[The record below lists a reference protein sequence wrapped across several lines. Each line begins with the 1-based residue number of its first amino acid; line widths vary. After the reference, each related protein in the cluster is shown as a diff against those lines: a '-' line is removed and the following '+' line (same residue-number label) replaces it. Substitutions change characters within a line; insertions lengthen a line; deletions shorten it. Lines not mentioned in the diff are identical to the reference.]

1 MKKFALSLAAAAL
14 ALSAMADSAKGDGV
28 VYKDKHVRFTV
39 VTDGLVRME
48 YEPKGKFV
56 NDKSFI
62 AVEREYP
69 ATGATV
75 KDDGKTV
82 TVTTPKMTLNYVK
95 SKGPFTA
102 ENLTI
107 TSGPG
112 MKPFTWHP
120 GMEQKDNLMGTTTTL
135 DRWDGP
141 DYFNKDDE
149 GNWKRETRTLEKGL
163 LARDGW
169 TLLDDTDGFLF
180 DNDTELPWVKERKNR
195 KDAQD
200 WYFMAYGDD
209 YKGALKDF
217 TVLSGKMPLPP
228 RYAFGYWWSRWWA
241 YSEHEFRELIKNFE
255 DYQIP
260 IDILIVDMDW
270 HYTDEA
276 HGGWT
281 GWTWNR
287 RLFPEPEKFLNYLR
301 DKNLKI
307 ALNLHPASGVKK
319 FEAAYPQIARDMK
332 VDPATEVDI
341 PWISSDKTF
350 INSMFKNILDP
361 MTDEGVSFWWLDW
374 QQDPTDP
381 KVKNLS
387 NIWWLNYTFYNKMK
401 NERDVRPLIYH
412 RWGGL
417 GNHRYQI
424 GFSGDSYVTWKTMAY
439 MPYFT
444 ATASNVLYGYWCH
457 DLGGFYMAPGDSVI
471 NPEMYVRSFQFG
483 AYSPMM
489 KTHSGK
495 NAMLKKEP
503 WSFDRQTLNLLR
515 NTIQRRYE
523 MVPYIYTMA
532 RKSHDTGVSI
542 CRPMYYDYPAE
553 EKAYSFTNQY
563 MYGDNMIV
571 APVVTPGED
580 GFSTVDVWLPEG
592 EWYEN
597 ATGTMLKGNQVYT
610 RRFTLNEVPV
620 YIKAGSILPFHV
632 DKNRRLTTNDAA
644 YSLNIFPG
652 GNGEFTIYEDNGND
666 RGYEK
671 EFATTHVSS
680 VREGKSVKVTID
692 PRQGSYPDMPE
703 KRQYQVKVLATSR
716 PDKVTVDGKEVA
728 CTYVPQELAAVVEL
742 PLASAG
748 KERIIVFTFPTEDVI
763 ADGTIGNMKR
773 FVETFGELKDRFARL
788 EVTEEFGP
796 MSIIYEA
803 IEYAPEKT
811 DELINQFRTRFADL
825 DRIADEQPMS
835 DSARDWFKKTVGLQK
850 K

>member
-1 MKKFALSLAAAAL
+1 MKKFALSLAAATL
-14 ALSAMADSAKGDGV
+14 ALSVFADSAKSDGV

-56 NDKSFI
+56 DSESFI

-69 ATGATV
+69 ATDAKVT
-75 KDDGKTV
+75 DDGSTV
-82 TVTTPKMTLNYVK
+82 TITTPKMTVNYVK

-102 ENLTI
+102 ENLTV
-107 TSGPG
+107 TSAPG
-112 MKPFTWHP
+112 MKPFTWTP
-120 GMEQKDNLMGTTTTL
+120 GMEQKENLMGTTTTL
-135 DRWDGP
+135 DRWDGD
-141 DYFNKDDE
+141 DYFNKDDD
-149 GNWKRETRTLEKGL
+149 GNWQREQQSLETGL

-169 TLLDDTDGFLF
+169 TLIDDSNGFLF
-180 DNDTELPWVKERKNR
+180 DQDPELPWVKERKNR

-209 YKGALKDF
+209 YKGALNDF

-287 RLFPEPEKFLNYLR
+287 RLFPEPVKFLNYLR

-307 ALNLHPASGVKK
+307 ALNLHPASGVRK
-319 FEAAYPQIARDMK
+319 FEAAYPQIAQDMK
-332 VDPATEVDI
+332 IDPATEVDI

-381 KVKNLS
+381 KVKDLS

-417 GNHRYQI
+417 GNHRYQL
-424 GFSGDSYVTWKTMAY
+424 GFSGDSYATWKTLAY

-444 ATASNVLYGYWCH
+444 STASNVLYGYWCH

-483 AYSPMM
+483 SYSPMM

-495 NAMLKKEP
+495 NAQLKKEP

-515 NTIQRRYE
+515 ETIQRRYE
-523 MVPYIYTMA
+523 MIPYIYTMA
-532 RKSHDTGVSI
+532 RKGHDTGVSI
-542 CRPMYYDYPAE
+542 CRPMYYDYPSE
-553 EKAYSFTNQY
+553 EKAYEFKNQY
-563 MYGDNMIV
+563 MYGDNMLV
-571 APVVTPGED
+571 APVITPAENGY
-580 GFSTVDVWLPEG
+580 STVEVWLPEG

-610 RRFTLNEVPV
+610 RKFTLNEVPV
-620 YIKAGSILPFHV
+620 YIKAGSILPYHV
-632 DKNRRLTTNDAA
+632 DKNRRLTANDAA
-644 YSLNIFPG
+644 YALNIFPG

-666 RGYEK
+666 KGYET
-671 EFATTHVSS
+671 EYATTQVAS
-680 VREGKSVKVTID
+680 VRDGNTLKVTID
-692 PRQGSYPDMPE
+692 PRQGSYKDMPE
-703 KRQYQVKVLATSR
+703 KRQYQVKVLATAR
-716 PDKVTVDGKEVA
+716 PEKVTVDGKDVDF
-728 CTYVPQELAAVVEL
+728 TYVPQDLAAVVEL

-748 KERIIVFTFPTEDVI
+748 NARTVTMQFPDDAVI

-773 FVETFGELKDRFARL
+773 FVETFGGLKDKFARL

-803 IEYAPEKT
+803 IEYQPEKT
-811 DELINQFRTRFADL
+811 TELINQFRINFADL
-825 DRIADEQPMS
+825 ERIADEQPMS
-835 DSARDWFKKTVGLQK
+835 DSAREWFKQGVGL
-850 K
+850 

>member
-1 MKKFALSLAAAAL
+1 MKKFALSLAAATL
-14 ALSAMADSAKGDGV
+14 ALSVFADSAKSDGV

-56 NDKSFI
+56 DNESFI

-69 ATGATV
+69 ATDAKVT
-75 KDDGKTV
+75 DDGSTV
-82 TVTTPKMTLNYVK
+82 TITTPKMTVNYVK

-102 ENLTI
+102 ENLTV
-107 TSGPG
+107 TSAPG
-112 MKPFTWHP
+112 MKPFTWTP
-120 GMEQKDNLMGTTTTL
+120 GMEQKENLMGTTTTL
-135 DRWDGP
+135 DRWDGD
-141 DYFNKDDE
+141 DYFNKDDD
-149 GNWKRETRTLEKGL
+149 GNWQREQQTLETGL

-169 TLLDDTDGFLF
+169 TLIDDSNGFLF
-180 DNDTELPWVKERKNR
+180 DQDPELPWVKERKNR

-209 YKGALKDF
+209 YKGALNDF

-287 RLFPEPEKFLNYLR
+287 RLFPEPVKFLNYLR

-307 ALNLHPASGVKK
+307 ALNLHPASGVRK
-319 FEAAYPQIARDMK
+319 FEAAYPQIAQDMK
-332 VDPATEVDI
+332 IDPATEVDI

-381 KVKNLS
+381 KVKDLS
-387 NIWWLNYTFYNKMK
+387 NIWWLNYTFFNKME

-417 GNHRYQI
+417 GNHRYQL
-424 GFSGDSYVTWKTMAY
+424 GFSGDSYATWKTLAY

-444 ATASNVLYGYWCH
+444 STASNVLYGYWCH

-483 AYSPMM
+483 SYSPMM

-495 NAMLKKEP
+495 NAQLKKEP

-515 NTIQRRYE
+515 ETIQRRYE
-523 MVPYIYTMA
+523 MIPYIYTMA
-532 RKSHDTGVSI
+532 RKGHDTGVSI
-542 CRPMYYDYPAE
+542 CRPMYYDYPSE
-553 EKAYSFTNQY
+553 EKAYEFKNQY
-563 MYGDNMIV
+563 MYGDNMLV
-571 APVVTPGED
+571 APVITPAENGY
-580 GFSTVDVWLPEG
+580 STVEVWLPEG

-610 RRFTLNEVPV
+610 RKFTLNEVPV
-620 YIKAGSILPFHV
+620 YIKAGSILPYHV
-632 DKNRRLTTNDAA
+632 DKNRRLTANDAA
-644 YSLNIFPG
+644 YALNIFPG

-666 RGYEK
+666 KGYET
-671 EFATTHVSS
+671 EYATTRVSS
-680 VREGKSVKVTID
+680 VRDGNTLKVTID
-692 PRQGSYPDMPE
+692 PRQGSYKDMPE
-703 KRQYQVKVLATSR
+703 KRQYQVKVLATAR
-716 PDKVTVDGKEVA
+716 PEKVTVDGKDVDF
-728 CTYVPQELAAVVEL
+728 TYVPQDLAAVVEL
-742 PLASAG
+742 PLVSAG
-748 KERIIVFTFPTEDVI
+748 NARTVTMVFPDDAVI

-773 FVETFGELKDRFARL
+773 FVETFGGLKDKFARL

-803 IEYAPEKT
+803 IEYHPEKT
-811 DELINQFRTRFADL
+811 AELINQFRTNFADL
-825 DRIADEQPMS
+825 ERIADEQPMS
-835 DSARDWFKKTVGLQK
+835 DSAREWFKQGVGL
-850 K
+850 